1 MTALLDFPIS
11 ILFSSFLLL
20 KIWVIKT
27 GGSVLGMAAT
37 SQYLNF
43 QFFLKLILRVIYC
56 CRLNVFS
63 LLGYWP
69 HSSVPSTAPENE
81 GLGTNSSWLLICS
94 LWHFFCL
101 IPIPPFPVTLSLM
114 EPSKPLTFTFE
125 SPSCKN
131 SCILRHRWIWIPVL
145 QLQAVWSWGIV
156 EPWFS
161 YF

>member
-43 QFFLKLILRVIYC
+43 QLFLKLILRVIYC

-94 LWHFFCL
+94 LWHFFAS
-101 IPIPPFPVTLSLM
+101 FPSHHSQWHFPSWNHQSLSF
-114 EPSKPLTFTFE
+114 SSE

>member
-94 LWHFFCL
+94 LWHFFAS
-101 IPIPPFPVTLSLM
+101 FPSHHSQWHFPSWNHQSLSLL
-114 EPSKPLTFTFE
+114 PLKAPPVKIAVSSDIGEFE
-125 SPSCKN
+125 SQFCNYKL
-131 SCILRHRWIWIPVL
+131 CDL
-145 QLQAVWSWGIV
+145 G
-156 EPWFS
+156 E
-161 YF
+161 